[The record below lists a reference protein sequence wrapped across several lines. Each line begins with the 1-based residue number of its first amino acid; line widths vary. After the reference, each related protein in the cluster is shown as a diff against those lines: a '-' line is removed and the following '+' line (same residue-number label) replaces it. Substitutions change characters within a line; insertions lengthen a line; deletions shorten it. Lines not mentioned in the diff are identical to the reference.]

1 MSAFLIVERFPTFLF
16 VAAVDKVEL
25 IPVDLSVRLV
35 GRPVLAKCFPLF
47 EQEILVRHVVFVR
60 IAARA
65 VASPHVAHARGE
77 VLIIVRS
84 RIVSIAIPSQRRPAV
99 ERIGVAQVRSQSRVV
114 VVAVPVPREDTCGS
128 EGAHHARIAFFAV
141 LVTPVWVVV
150 VRVGQPIG
158 LFCRSRLL
166 RAFGRRAVGHER
178 KRMVRAE
185 ALFRSEE
192 ISCRIVERTLD
203 LPFFRSPIT
212 HRGSE
217 RPTVGHESRGVGEEC
232 ASHIIAVGGREAQFL
247 ALGKLRSTGVVA
259 RCAADARSAEG
270 GKVIGIQPL
279 AVACGV
285 IETTDRGIVEA
296 PQLQV
301 VESQPVH
308 IGVGIHIVVGPHPE
322 THRAEAE
329 SDVVEKRIAF
339 GRDR

>member
-1 MSAFLIVERFPTFLF
+1 M
-16 VAAVDKVEL
+16 
-25 IPVDLSVRLV
+25 
-35 GRPVLAKCFPLF
+35 
-47 EQEILVRHVVFVR
+47 FVR

-65 VASPHVAHARGE
+65 VAAPHIAHARWE
-77 VLIIVRS
+77 VLIVVRS
-84 RIVSIAIPSQRRPAV
+84 RIVRIAIPSQRRTAV
-99 ERIGVAQVRSQSRVV
+99 ERIGVAQVRGQSRVV

-141 LVTPVWVVV
+141 LVTPIRVVV

-158 LFCRSRLL
+158 LFSRSRLL
-166 RAFGRRAVGHER
+166 RAFSRCAVSHER

-185 ALFRSEE
+185 TLFRSEK
-192 ISCRIVERTLD
+192 ISRRIVERTLD

-217 RPTVGHESRGVGEEC
+217 RPTVGHESRGVSKEC
-232 ASHIIAVGGREAQFL
+232 ASHIVAVGGRKAQFL
-247 ALGKLRSTGVVA
+247 ALGKLRSARIVA
-259 RCAADARSAEG
+259 RCAADARSSEG
-270 GKVIGIQPL
+270 GKVIGIQSL

-296 PQLQV
+296 SQFQI
-301 VESQPVH
+301 VESQSVH
-308 IGVGIHIVVGPHPE
+308 VGVGIHIVVGPHPE